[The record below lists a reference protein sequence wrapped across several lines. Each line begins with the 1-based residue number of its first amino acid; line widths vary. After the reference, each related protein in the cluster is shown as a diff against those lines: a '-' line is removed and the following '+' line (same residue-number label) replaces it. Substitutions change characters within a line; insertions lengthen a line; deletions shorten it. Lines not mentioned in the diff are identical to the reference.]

1 MSSQFDHGY
10 ALLIGVDENQVP
22 RWSLPDVAKD
32 VAAVAGVLANQ
43 ARCAYAPENVKTVTG
58 PDATRAGI
66 LDGLRWLKGKV
77 RADPDATA
85 VLYYTGH
92 GWRDEAVQPHGYYL
106 LPCDVEEDALRSSA
120 LRAGDFAEAVA
131 ALNPRRLLVLLD
143 CCHAGGMEVKGLEA
157 AGYVGAAF
165 PSELLL
171 VGEAAVSAT
180 DGAKG
185 LDRLAQGAGRAVLSS
200 SQGHQPSYLR
210 RDRAMSI
217 FTYHVVEAL
226 TGHAQPAWG
235 ATEVL
240 ASDIMGHVW
249 RTVPASARRDWG
261 ADQQPDYRVSGNFP
275 IAMLLGGKGL
285 GAGVAPP
292 DPLAA
297 ASAPSVTQTMG
308 GSGVQVGRDQTV
320 HGDLIIGG
328 SKTEV
333 NTGGGAYVN
342 GNVDTHGGDF
352 VGRDR
357 KGSVL

>member
-1 MSSQFDHGY
+1 MSQQFDHGY
-10 ALLIGVDENQVP
+10 ALLIGVTENRVS
-22 RWSLPDVAKD
+22 RWALPDVAKD
-32 VAAVAGVLANQ
+32 VAAMAAVLADQ
-43 ARCAYAPENVKTVTG
+43 ARCAYAPDNVKTVIG
-58 PDATRAGI
+58 PGATRAGI

-77 RADPDATA
+77 QADPDATA

-92 GWRDEAVQPHGYYL
+92 GWRDEEAQPHGYYL
-106 LPCDVEEDALRSSA
+106 IPYDVEEDALRASA
-120 LRAGDFAEAVA
+120 LRAEDFALAVA
-131 ALNPRRLLVLLD
+131 ALKPRRLLVLLD

-157 AGYVGAAF
+157 APGYASAAF
-165 PSELLL
+165 PPELLL
-171 VGEAAVSAT
+171 AGEAAVSAA

-185 LDRLAQGAGRAVLSS
+185 LEQLAQGAGRAVLSS
-200 SQGHQPSYLR
+200 SQGDQPSYIR

-217 FTYHVVEAL
+217 FTYHLVEAL
-226 TGHAQPAWG
+226 TGHARPAEG

-240 ASDIMGHVW
+240 VSDLMGHVW

-275 IAMLLGGKGL
+275 VALLLGGKGL
-285 GAGVAPP
+285 GAGMAPP

-328 SKTEV
+328 SKTEI
-333 NTGGGAYVN
+333 NTGGGAYV
-342 GNVDTHGGDF
+342 GGDVNMGGRDF
-352 VGRDR
+352 TGRDR
-357 KGSVL
+357 SL